1 MKNLIKIVSL
11 LIILV
16 GCKNQTENIT
26 EQPES
31 NFNLEKDYAEFQT
44 KMTELDTLKIWISH
58 SVCTYQGSEKI
69 EITKNNG
76 NIKIKTEYKD
86 ETFEKNP
93 KWKVVYEKTI
103 SENDTIW
110 NLGKFLKRNE
120 KRLKS
125 ETKEYGILQ
134 IKHRKNKIQF
144 YTHGLID
151 LNKFMAEYFET
162 MIKIHPENKENIYGY
177 ELIEMI
183 EGDDNIIIK
192 ETELETETE

>member
-26 EQPES
+26 EQPKS

-44 KMTELDTLKIWISH
+44 KMTELDTLKIWIGH
-58 SVCTYQGSEKI
+58 SVCNYQGSEKI
-69 EITKNNG
+69 EITKKNG
-76 NIKIKTEYKD
+76 NIKIKTEYKE

-125 ETKEYGILQ
+125 ETKEFGILQ

-144 YTHGLID
+144 YTHGLVD
-151 LNKFMAEYFET
+151 SNKFMSEYFET
-162 MIKIHPENKENIYGY
+162 MIKIHPENKEKYLWI
-177 ELIEMI
+177 
-183 EGDDNIIIK
+183 
-192 ETELETETE
+192 